1 MFDDP
6 RDLNRDFGRDPYNQR
21 YANLSGEG
29 SGYALPLALLA
40 IILIIGGLIVFTPHD
55 NMQTAANNPSNPAAE
70 RTLPSPN
77 AAKPAPPVTAPTS
90 PQQ

>member
-6 RDLNRDFGRDPYNQR
+6 RDLNRDLGRDPYNQR

-55 NMQTAANNPSNPAAE
+55 NAQTAANTPPIE